1 MKLIAAD
8 DSRLVR
14 GIVAKTVALAGYEAV
29 HAANGKEALNA
40 LETYGREIR
49 LVLLDWNMPELSGI
63 DVLKNMRA
71 DDRYKNIPVLMVS
84 TESEEDKIR
93 EAIRAGAQ
101 GYLTKPFTPDQLIGA
116 IHQVIGN
123 H

>member
-8 DSRLVR
+8 DSRMIR
-14 GIVAKTVALAGYEAV
+14 GIVERTVALAGYEAIL
-29 HAANGKEALNA
+29 AANGKEALSA
-40 LETYGREIR
+40 LATYGREIR
-49 LVLLDWNMPELSGI
+49 LVLLDWNMPELNGI
-63 DVLKNMRA
+63 DVLKNMRL

-84 TESEEDKIR
+84 TESEEDKIK
-93 EAIRAGAQ
+93 EAIGAGAQ

-116 IHQVIGN
+116 IHQVMGN